1 MRVPS
6 TGFGGRSTADLFT
19 ATNRTTGL
27 DSISSGPS
35 PPDRRLLG
43 AGVDLDTTRKNKYGC
58 KKYVFPLE
66 KVGSQLDYD
75 STRITNEL
83 LLYCRFP

>member
-43 AGVDLDTTRKNKYGC
+43 GGVDLETTIKNT
-58 KKYVFPLE
+58 VVRNNVDPLE
-66 KVGSQLDYD
+66 KVGSQSDYD

-83 LLYCRFP
+83 LLYCRFS